1 MSTLK
6 EIHEIVHE
14 KLGKLYAT
22 CEEDIAKVEP
32 TTENW
37 SEEIF
42 GESSKCDQMMK
53 LKSVVLAIEED
64 SLIQALGKQ
73 VFIEGE
79 EDFATQNDCYDEWT
93 YNPFSNRT
101 HGYSTDDDSG
111 EEPDPFADDDEIAA
125 RKEAAEERRAKK
137 KEVEKEIV
145 GEDDDIF
152 KLIASICEFEEFR
165 KL

>member
-93 YNPFSNRT
+93 YNPFSNRP
-101 HGYSTDDDSG
+101 GYSTDDDSG

-152 KLIASICEFEEFR
+152 KLLASICEFEEFR